1 MGDFLLKLFLK
12 FSLSPLLAVASPYE
26 IDEESEDVELDEE
39 NDKTDRSAMTEDAEA
54 HEAPDEGV
62 DE

>member
-1 MGDFLLKLFLK
+1 MFRLFLLKLFLK
-12 FSLSPLLAVASPYE
+12 FSLSPLVASPYE
-26 IDEESEDVELDEE
+26 IDEDSEDVELDEE
-39 NDKTDRSAMTEDAEA
+39 NDKTDRSAITEDAEA

>member
-12 FSLSPLLAVASPYE
+12 FSLSPLVVASPYE
-26 IDEESEDVELDEE
+26 IDEDSEDVELDEE
-39 NDKTDRSAMTEDAEA
+39 NDKTDRSAITEDAEA